1 MPAKTKKPA
10 PANAAASIEHRR
22 FWLNYPP
29 KLITRPLIWEMSR
42 KFDVVFDIRQASVGE
57 EVGIVCIELDGPR
70 EEIKSVIRWLEKK
83 GVTVEPVEINVI
95 ES

>member
-1 MPAKTKKPA
+1 MPAQTKKPA
-10 PANAAASIEHRR
+10 STKAAASTEHRR
-22 FWLNYPP
+22 FWLNYPA

-57 EVGIVCIELDGPR
+57 EVGIVCIELDGKR
-70 EEIKSVIRWLEKK
+70 DEIKAIIRWLEKK